1 MLFCPKC
8 GAILV
13 QKAKNAGCPRCSYTS
28 KEKANIK
35 ITEKIDEIKEIPV
48 ISKRIDIHPI
58 VEENC
63 PKCNHKK
70 AYFWMQQT
78 RSSDEAPTKFFK
90 CVKCEETWRS
100 YS

>member
-13 QKAKNAGCPRCSYTS
+13 QKEKNSNCPRCEYTS

-35 ITEKIDEIKEIPV
+35 ITEKIDERKETAV
-48 ISKRIDIHPI
+48 ITKDINVNPI
-58 VEENC
+58 VEETC
-63 PKCNHKK
+63 KKCNHKK
-70 AYFWMQQT
+70 AYFWMIQT

-90 CVKCEETWRS
+90 CLKCEETWRV